1 MLPYHFESKTM
12 RVTVTPDGQV
22 LLVLW
27 TVALLLLV
35 LVVAAAMYKYTAV
48 PWSEPAPAATV
59 QQVDY
64 CAARGASV
72 VFVPDDSGLKAVCAG
87 SVFDTH

>member
-1 MLPYHFESKTM
+1 M

-22 LLVLW
+22 LLALW
-27 TVALLLLV
+27 VVALLVSQLLV
-35 LVVAAAMYKYTAV
+35 LVVGAAMYKYTAV
-48 PWSEPAPAATV
+48 LWSEPAPAATA

-64 CAARGASV
+64 CVARGASV
-72 VFVPDDSGLKAVCAG
+72 VFVPGDSGLKAVCAS

>member
-1 MLPYHFESKTM
+1 M

-22 LLVLW
+22 LLALW
-27 TVALLLLV
+27 VVALLVSQLLV
-35 LVVAAAMYKYTAV
+35 LVVGAAMYKYTAV
-48 PWSEPAPAATV
+48 LWSEPAPAATA

-72 VFVPDDSGLKAVCAG
+72 VFVPGDSGLKAVCAS

>member
-1 MLPYHFESKTM
+1 M
-12 RVTVTPDGQV
+12 RVTVTPDGQA
-22 LLVLW
+22 LLVIW

-35 LVVAAAMYKYTAV
+35 LVVAAAIYKYTAV
-48 PWSEPAPAATV
+48 PLPEPAPTATA

-72 VFVPDDSGLKAVCAG
+72 VFVPVDSGLKAVCASG
-87 SVFDTH
+87 VFDTH